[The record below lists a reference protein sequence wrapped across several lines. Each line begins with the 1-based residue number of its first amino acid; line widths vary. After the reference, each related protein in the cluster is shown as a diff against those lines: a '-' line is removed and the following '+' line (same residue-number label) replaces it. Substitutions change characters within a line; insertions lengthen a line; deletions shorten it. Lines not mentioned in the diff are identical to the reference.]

1 MAEVLFIN
9 EDYYKKVIPHVRG
22 IDDNQLISTIRLVQ
36 KTDLV
41 SLITQPVY
49 DRLVAGVVADDLV
62 SAEEA
67 LLVNCQMFISLKAA
81 EQLTYIQPTR
91 DDNQRDV
98 ANVAFKNKAT
108 LIEARIIR
116 DIKNDSDLS
125 TLAGTSDVD
134 FIDDEMPSSGGF
146 FYI

>member
-9 EDYYKKVIPHVRG
+9 EDYYKKVVPHVRG
-22 IDDNQLISTIRLVQ
+22 IDDNQIISTVRLVQ
-36 KTDLV
+36 KTDLI

-49 DRLVAGVVADDLV
+49 DRLVSGLIEDDLV
-62 SAEEA
+62 TAEEA
-67 LLVNCQMFISLKAA
+67 LLVNCQMYIALKSA

-91 DDNQRDV
+91 DDTQRDV
-98 ANVAFKNKAT
+98 ANVAYKNKAT

-116 DIKNDSDLS
+116 DIKNDADLS

-134 FIDDEMPSSGGF
+134 FVDDEMPQSGGF